1 MAGLYAPGRA
11 AIEQLTI
18 RRQCD
23 TILHRG
29 PDSHGVMVDG
39 DFGFGMRRLSIIDV
53 AGSDQPIH
61 SADGRH
67 AIVFNGEIYN
77 YRELRSELRHR
88 GHSFATEG
96 DAEVILAAWR
106 EWGDDAWARLDGM
119 FGVAI
124 WDRVTRCLTLA
135 RDAIGIKPLY
145 YTWQDGRLAFGSE
158 LKAVLTVP
166 GLRFDVD
173 ARAVHD
179 YFSFGHVRA
188 PRSIYAQV
196 SVLAPG
202 HLLELGPDACPR
214 TRAFWTARYTPS
226 TPRPIEDWVEAFRTT
241 WLATVRAQMLAADT
255 DVGAF
260 LSGGIDS
267 SAVVAAM
274 ARVSQR
280 PIKTFTIGF
289 AERAYDESPYAEA
302 IARHLGC
309 DHRTHIVDPKRAWQI
324 LPEIQQAYDEPFAD
338 PSAIPTWYV
347 SEAAA
352 REAKVVLSGDGGDE
366 LFFGYKRHLTE
377 HRLRHV
383 PTLARRAARGF
394 AALPPL
400 PWGPGNRRLQRW
412 QKTARSAG
420 LPDGGTRF
428 FAKTQITSPELRRR
442 LFAGTLL
449 DGRDGDGAIAA
460 LAGEYYP
467 DMAAISSSDL
477 EQFAMCDLQL
487 NLPGAM
493 LTKVDR
499 ASMAHALEV
508 RVPMLSREMVAL
520 ALSMPKEV
528 KLRGGVGKYPVRAAI
543 APWLPA
549 GILDRRKQGFQV
561 PLAEWFRDD
570 FGTYARELWTGSG
583 AATSGLLNPSAV
595 DVLFDEHRRARRDH
609 SRQLYALSLFCLW
622 WQARPT

>member
-1 MAGLYAPGRA
+1 MV
-11 AIEQLTI
+11 E
-18 RRQCD
+18 RQCA

-29 PDSHGVMVDG
+29 PDSQGVLVDG

-53 AGSDQPIH
+53 AGSDQPIN
-61 SADGRH
+61 SPDARH

-77 YRELRSELRHR
+77 YRALRDDLRAR
-88 GHSFATEG
+88 GHSFASRG
-96 DAEVILAAWR
+96 DTEVILAAWR

-119 FGVAI
+119 FAVAI
-124 WDRVTRCLTLA
+124 WDRHTRHLTLA

-158 LKAVLTVP
+158 LKAVLAVP
-166 GLRFDVD
+166 GLRFDPD

-188 PRSIYAQV
+188 PRSIYAGV
-196 SVLAPG
+196 GVLPPG
-202 HLLELGPDACPR
+202 HLLELGPDAGPR
-214 TRAFWTARYTPS
+214 TRAFWTARYIPAE
-226 TPRPIEDWVEAFRTT
+226 PRAAADWVEAFRAT
-241 WLATVRAQMLAADT
+241 WLDTVRAQMLAADT

-260 LSGGIDS
+260 LSGGVDS

-274 ARVSQR
+274 ARVSDR

-289 AERAYDESPYAEA
+289 AERAYDESRYAEA
-302 IARHLGC
+302 VARHLGC
-309 DHRTHIVDPKRAWQI
+309 DHRTHRVDPKRAWQI
-324 LPEIQQAYDEPFAD
+324 LPEIQRAYDEPFAD

-347 SEAAA
+347 SEIAA
-352 REAKVVLSGDGGDE
+352 REVRVVLSGDGGDE

-383 PTLARRAARGF
+383 PAFARGAARGF

-400 PWGPGNRRLQRW
+400 PWAAGNRRLQRW

-420 LPDGGTRF
+420 LRDGGTRF
-428 FAKTQITSPELRRR
+428 FAKTQITAPELRRR
-442 LFAGTLL
+442 LFADTLL
-449 DGRDGDGAIAA
+449 DGRDGDDATAA
-460 LAGEYYP
+460 LAAEYYP
-467 DMAAISSSDL
+467 DMAAISSSGL

-499 ASMAHALEV
+499 ASMAHSLEV
-508 RVPMLSREMVAL
+508 RVPMLSSAVVAL
-520 ALSMPKEV
+520 ALSMPQEV

-570 FGTYARELWTGSG
+570 FGAYARDLWSNSG
-583 AATSGLLNPSAV
+583 VAASGLLNPGAV
-595 DVLFDEHRRARRDH
+595 DALFDEHRRGRRDH
-609 SRQLYALSLFCLW
+609 SRLLYALSLFCLW
-622 WQARPT
+622 WRARQH

>member
-1 MAGLYAPGRA
+1 
-11 AIEQLTI
+11 
-18 RRQCD
+18 
-23 TILHRG
+23 
-29 PDSHGVMVDG
+29 MVDG

-61 SADGRH
+61 STDGRH

-88 GHSFATEG
+88 GHAFATEG

-158 LKAVLTVP
+158 LKAVLAVP
-166 GLRFDVD
+166 ELRFDAD

-202 HLLELGPDACPR
+202 HLLELGPDRSLR
-214 TRAFWTARYTPS
+214 TRAFWTARYTPGA
-226 TPRPIEDWVEAFRTT
+226 PRSAEDWIEAFRTT
-241 WLATVRAQMLAADT
+241 WLDTVRAQMLAADT

-260 LSGGIDS
+260 LSGGVDS

-280 PIKTFTIGF
+280 PVKTFTIGF

-302 IARHLGC
+302 VARHLGC

-324 LPEIQQAYDEPFAD
+324 LPQLQQAYDEPFAD

-352 REAKVVLSGDGGDE
+352 REVKVVLSGDGGDE

-383 PTLARRAARGF
+383 PAFARRGARGF
-394 AALPPL
+394 AALPAL

-428 FAKTQITSPELRRR
+428 FAKTQITSPELRRH

-467 DMAAISSSDL
+467 DMAAISSSDV

-520 ALSMPKEV
+520 ALSMPEEV
-528 KLRGGVGKYPVRAAI
+528 KLRGGVGKYPVRTAV

-595 DVLFDEHRRARRDH
+595 DVVFDEHRRARRDH
-609 SRQLYALSLFCLW
+609 SRLLYALSLFCLW